1 MAAQT
6 EGGIF
11 RVDNIGHKKER
22 SPGPTWM
29 NLGNIM
35 LRERR
40 QKQRPACFYLYEKS
54 RIGKPMETGGR
65 LMVSRAW
72 WERRNEE

>member
-1 MAAQT
+1 MEYYSTIRRNEVLLHA
-6 EGGIF
+6 
-11 RVDNIGHKKER
+11 
-22 SPGPTWM
+22 TWM

-40 QKQRPACFYLYEKS
+40 QKQRPACFYLYEVFK
-54 RIGKPMETGGR
+54 IGKSTASERR

>member
-1 MAAQT
+1 MEYYSTIRRNEVLLHA
-6 EGGIF
+6 
-11 RVDNIGHKKER
+11 
-22 SPGPTWM
+22 TWM